1 MKWLLAARYHSE
13 ARSNVSRSSC
23 PKSEGRSA
31 WPELGHRRAGSKQP
45 RVGGG
50 GGEGQVQRG
59 LHLDKK
65 DGAGLA
71 AGRGF
76 PHRKEFWPGNH
87 TCYFKRDHLFKIRNL
102 EGEAV

>member
-1 MKWLLAARYHSE
+1 MAARYHSE
-13 ARSNVSRSSC
+13 ARSDISHSSC
-23 PKSEGRSA
+23 PKSEGGSA
-31 WPELGHRRAGSKQP
+31 WPELGHMPAGSKQP
-45 RVGGG
+45 RVGVGR
-50 GGEGQVQRG
+50 GEGQVQGG

-71 AGRGF
+71 GGRGF

-102 EGEAV
+102 KREAL